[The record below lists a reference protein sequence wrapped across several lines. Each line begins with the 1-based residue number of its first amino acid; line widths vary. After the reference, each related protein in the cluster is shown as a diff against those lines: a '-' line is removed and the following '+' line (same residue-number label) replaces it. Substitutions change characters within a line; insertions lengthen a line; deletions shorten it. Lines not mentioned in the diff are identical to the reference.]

1 MKYYYYVMKR
11 NTILIAFALS
21 ILAAVALA
29 HLFGRRTHDSNGFES
44 MLEGNKYFQQHN
56 FDGFIE
62 TQHPHTAVLCCSD
75 SRAPPEEIFNQTHQG
90 QLFIVREAGQVPN
103 NNSIASLEFA
113 VAVLGVKTILV
124 LGHTECGAVAAAMSG
139 DKLPS
144 NALTQLASEIRL
156 NAHPGDDL
164 NAAISHHTE
173 AVANYLKQRSEIL
186 AGADIKWGVYDVR
199 TGQFKLG

>member
-1 MKYYYYVMKR
+1 MKR

-29 HLFGRRTHDSNGFES
+29 HLFRRPTHDSNGFES
-44 MLEGNKYFQQHN
+44 MLEGNKYFQQTN

-62 TQHPHTAVLCCSD
+62 TQRPHTAVLCCSD
-75 SRAPPEEIFNQTHQG
+75 SRAPPELIFNQNQG

-156 NAHPGDDL
+156 DAHPGDDL
-164 NAAISHHTE
+164 DAAISHHTE
-173 AVANYLKQRSEIL
+173 AVANDLKQRSDIL
-186 AGADIKWGVYDVR
+186 SGADIKWGVYDVR

>member
-11 NTILIAFALS
+11 NTILIAFAFS

-29 HLFGRRTHDSNGFES
+29 HLFRRSTHDSNGFES
-44 MLEGNKYFQQHN
+44 MLEGNKYFQQNN

-62 TQHPHTAVLCCSD
+62 TQRPHTAVLCCSD
-75 SRAPPEEIFNQTHQG
+75 SRAPPELIFNQNQG

-156 NAHPGDDL
+156 DAHPGDDL
-164 NAAISHHTE
+164 DAAISHHTE
-173 AVANYLKQRSEIL
+173 AVANDLKQRSDIL
-186 AGADIKWGVYDVR
+186 SGADIKWGVYDVR

>member
-1 MKYYYYVMKR
+1 MKR
-11 NTILIAFALS
+11 NTILIAFTLS

-29 HLFGRRTHDSNGFES
+29 HLFRRPTHDSNGFES
-44 MLEGNKYFQQHN
+44 MLEGNKYFQQNN
-56 FDGFIE
+56 FAGFIE
-62 TQHPHTAVLCCSD
+62 TQRPHTAVLCCSD
-75 SRAPPEEIFNQTHQG
+75 SRAPPELIFNQNQG

-156 NAHPGDDL
+156 DAHPGDDL
-164 NAAISHHTE
+164 DAAISHHTE
-173 AVANYLKQRSEIL
+173 AVANDLKQRSDIL
-186 AGADIKWGVYDVR
+186 SGADIKWGVYDVR
-199 TGQFKLG
+199 TGQFKLGGI

>member
-11 NTILIAFALS
+11 NTILIAFAFS
-21 ILAAVALA
+21 ILAALALA
-29 HLFGRRTHDSNGFES
+29 HLFRRPTHDSNGFES
-44 MLEGNKYFQQHN
+44 MLEGNKYFQQNN

-62 TQHPHTAVLCCSD
+62 TQRPHTAVLCCSD
-75 SRAPPEEIFNQTHQG
+75 SRAPPELIFNQNQG

-156 NAHPGDDL
+156 DAHPGDDL
-164 NAAISHHTE
+164 DAAISHHTE
-173 AVANYLKQRSEIL
+173 AVANDLKQRSDIL
-186 AGADIKWGVYDVR
+186 SGADIKWGVYDVR

>member
-1 MKYYYYVMKR
+1 MVWCGV
-11 NTILIAFALS
+11 LAL
-21 ILAAVALA
+21 
-29 HLFGRRTHDSNGFES
+29 
-44 MLEGNKYFQQHN
+44 
-56 FDGFIE
+56 
-62 TQHPHTAVLCCSD
+62 CSD
-75 SRAPPEEIFNQTHQG
+75 SRAPPELIFNQNQG

-156 NAHPGDDL
+156 DAHPGDDL
-164 NAAISHHTE
+164 MPPFHITQ
-173 AVANYLKQRSEIL
+173 KPWQMI
-186 AGADIKWGVYDVR
+186 
-199 TGQFKLG
+199 

>member
-1 MKYYYYVMKR
+1 MKR
-11 NTILIAFALS
+11 NTILIAFTLS

-29 HLFGRRTHDSNGFES
+29 HLFRIPTHDSNGFES
-44 MLEGNKYFQQHN
+44 MLEGNKYFQQNN

-62 TQHPHTAVLCCSD
+62 TQRPHTAVLCCSD
-75 SRAPPEEIFNQTHQG
+75 SRAPPELIFNQNQG

-156 NAHPGDDL
+156 DAHPGDDL
-164 NAAISHHTE
+164 DAAISHHTE
-173 AVANYLKQRSEIL
+173 AVANDLKQRSDIL
-186 AGADIKWGVYDVR
+186 SGADIKWGVYDVR
-199 TGQFKLG
+199 TGQFKLGGI